1 MNDIRYLHHND
12 IDKQQWDRCIT
23 SAGNGL
29 VYALSFYLDKIAAQW
44 DALVLN
50 NYEAVMPLTYNR
62 KYGISYL
69 YQPFFAASLGVFG
82 NKVPDDQL
90 LLFLQSIPDKFR
102 YWDIDLNEA
111 NVINNAKQ
119 LQYNVTTR
127 ANYLLC
133 LHSGYQHIRQGYK
146 RLATR
151 MIKRSADHGIVVY
164 KNVLPGEVIAFY
176 QRQYRHA
183 HAGVPAYAY
192 ERLRAAAQSA
202 YAMGKAVAYLAK
214 WPDGEVAAAYLLL
227 IDGRY
232 AYSVI
237 GGSTDTGKTAG
248 AFYLLTD
255 AAIKDVAGTNRLF
268 RFEGS
273 DIAGIAFF
281 NAQFGAEPVHY
292 QHLLLNRL
300 PFPLNLLKK

>member
-1 MNDIRYLHHND
+1 M
-12 IDKQQWDRCIT
+12 
-23 SAGNGL
+23 

-50 NYEAVMPLTYNR
+50 NYEAVMPLTHNR
-62 KYGISYL
+62 KYGITYL

-82 NKVPDDQL
+82 KEMSNDLL
-90 LLFLQSIPDKFR
+90 LLFLQSIPKKFR
-102 YWDIDLNEA
+102 YWDIDLNQA
-111 NVINNAKQ
+111 NVITNAEK
-119 LQYNVTTR
+119 LQYTITTR
-127 ANYLLC
+127 VNYFLP
-133 LHSGYQHIRQGYK
+133 LHSDYQHIRQGYK
-146 RLATR
+146 RLAAR
-151 MIKRSADHGIVVY
+151 MIKRSADNGITVH
-164 KNVLPGEVIAFY
+164 KNVLPDEVIAFY
-176 QRQYRHA
+176 QKQYRHA

-192 ERLRAAAQSA
+192 QRLQAAAQAA
-202 YAMGKAVAYLAK
+202 YAQGKAVALLAK
-214 WPDGEVAAAYLLL
+214 WPDGQVAAAYMVLA
-227 IDGRY
+227 DDRY
-232 AYSVI
+232 VYSVI
-237 GGSTDTGKTAG
+237 GGSTDTGKAAG

-255 AAIKDVAGTNRLF
+255 AAIKNFAGSNRLF